1 MYNGY
6 GRNTVPRNELKS
18 IQCHHSVCV
27 RACVCARACV
37 CVSLEVSKELPWFPA
52 LAPAALVS
60 LLISMDCCHRQVFVL
75 CRCV

>member
-27 RACVCARACV
+27 HACVPVRVCV
-37 CVSLEVSKELPWFPA
+37 CMCEPGGVKGAPMVPCFGSSSSCQPSYLYGLLPQTG
-52 LAPAALVS
+52 V
-60 LLISMDCCHRQVFVL
+60 
-75 CRCV
+75 CVV